1 MADRFSGKTS
11 TAECVAQ
18 LLGKPLFPI
27 TCGDLGTSAD
37 QVETQLYE
45 IFGKAEKWDCVLLLD
60 EADVFLASRGKNDLK
75 RNAVVSGDSVFSFF
89 TPCLLTCCLLSV
101 LAYS

>member
-1 MADRFSGKTS
+1 VAYLFYAPIAYFIVGKTS

-27 TCGDLGTSAD
+27 TCGDLGTSAE
-37 QVETQLYE
+37 QVESQLYE

-75 RNAVVSGDSVFSFF
+75 RNAVVSGE
-89 TPCLLTCCLLSV
+89 LSNRLV
-101 LAYS
+101 TKAESSI

>member
-1 MADRFSGKTS
+1 
-11 TAECVAQ
+11 VAQ

-27 TCGDLGTSAD
+27 TCGDLGTTAE
-37 QVETQLYE
+37 QVEGNLYE

-75 RNAVVSGDSVFSFF
+75 RNAVVSGKPPSVPNRHRR
-89 TPCLLTCCLLSV
+89 PCR
-101 LAYS
+101 